1 MAAELESAARAAGRA
16 AAPAGDDAARRERE
30 ASARMA
36 LELTSLSNERTLL
49 TYVRTALAFFAA
61 GAALIRFFAEPA
73 FVIAGWV
80 FLPVGIL
87 LGIFGALRFRRTR
100 QLLRAQ
106 WSPAASRREGTRA
119 PGSSDGR
126 G

>member
-1 MAAELESAARAAGRA
+1 MAAEPESATSARGRA
-16 AAPAGDDAARRERE
+16 AAPAADDVERRDRE
-30 ASARMA
+30 ASARLA

-61 GAALIRFFAEPA
+61 GAALIRFFDEPA

-80 FLPVGIL
+80 FLPVGVL
-87 LGIFGALRFRRTR
+87 LGIFGAVRFHRTR

-106 WSPAASRREGTRA
+106 WNRSAVDGERPRA
-119 PGSSDGR
+119 PGSSAGL